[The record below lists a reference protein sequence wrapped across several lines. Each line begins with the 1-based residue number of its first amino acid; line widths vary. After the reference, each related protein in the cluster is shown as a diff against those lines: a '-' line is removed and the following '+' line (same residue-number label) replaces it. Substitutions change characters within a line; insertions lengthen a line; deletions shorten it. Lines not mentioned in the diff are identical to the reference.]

1 MAIFWLEFG
10 KIEDSDQN
18 IFSGQFFYQNQNKFN
33 PLDSE
38 GGPFMFIK
46 KN

>member
-10 KIEDSDQN
+10 KIEDSD
-18 IFSGQFFYQNQNKFN
+18 QNKFN